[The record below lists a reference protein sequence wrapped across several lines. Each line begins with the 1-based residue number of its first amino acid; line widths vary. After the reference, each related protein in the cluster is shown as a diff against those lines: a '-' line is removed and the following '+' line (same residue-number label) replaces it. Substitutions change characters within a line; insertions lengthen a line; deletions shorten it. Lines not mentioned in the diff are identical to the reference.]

1 MFPRRTSTNARF
13 AAAAAVCALA
23 LCGPARAGDEEPD
36 LRPKP
41 VRGLE
46 LKNRLGASVPRDLV
60 FTDSTGKQ
68 VALGSYFPRQV
79 GESGAGRPVV
89 MTLIYY
95 KCPVMCPTLMEKL
108 TDALNTMDFTVGSEY
123 DVLVVSFDGRDSA
136 QDAAREKAGQ
146 LMYYARP
153 TDDTIRAGW
162 NYLVTQPENVRVL
175 ADAVGFPYRY
185 LPSAGEYS
193 HGPVVMVLTPDGR
206 VSRYFT
212 GFEDPAK
219 LPKDLRLALVEA
231 SGGRI
236 GTTFDRLFLWC
247 YHWNPE
253 DGTYSLQAMRVM
265 QIGGILSMLAVGS
278 TVGTLLVQER
288 RRRRKAGAAGGA
300 GRAAAAGTTGLKR
313 GGFEL
318 SGQAT

>member
-13 AAAAAVCALA
+13 AAAAVVCALA

-68 VALGSYFPRQV
+68 VTLGWYFPRQV

-108 TDALNTMDFTVGSEY
+108 TDALNKMDFTVGNEY

-212 GFEDPAK
+212 GSRTRRDSRRTCVWRWWRPRA
-219 LPKDLRLALVEA
+219 
-231 SGGRI
+231 GGSERRST
-236 GTTFDRLFLWC
+236 GCSCGVTTGARRMGRTRCRRCGSCRSAGFSRCWRSARRWARCWC
-247 YHWNPE
+247 R
-253 DGTYSLQAMRVM
+253 SV
-265 QIGGILSMLAVGS
+265 AVGARPARRA
-278 TVGTLLVQER
+278 GPGAR
-288 RRRRKAGAAGGA
+288 RRRR
-300 GRAAAAGTTGLKR
+300 
-313 GGFEL
+313 E
-318 SGQAT
+318 QHY

>member
-1 MFPRRTSTNARF
+1 MFPRRTSTIARSA

-23 LCGPARAGDEEPD
+23 LGGAAWAGDEEPD

-46 LKNRLGASVPRDLV
+46 LTNKLGASVPRDLV
-60 FTDSTGKQ
+60 FTDSTGRQ
-68 VALGSYFPRQV
+68 VTLGSYFPRRAG
-79 GESGAGRPVV
+79 GESGPGRPVV

-108 TDALNTMDFTVGSEY
+108 TDALNRMDFTVGAEY

-153 TDDTIRAGW
+153 TDDSIRAGW
-162 NYLVTQPENVRVL
+162 NYLVSQPENVRVL

-185 LPSAGEYS
+185 LPSAGEYA
-193 HGPVVMVLTPDGR
+193 HGPVVMVLTPEGR

-212 GFEDPAK
+212 GFEDPTK

-236 GTTFDRLFLWC
+236 GTTFDKLFLWC

-253 DGTYSLQAMRVM
+253 DGTYSLQAMRAM
-265 QIGGILSMLAVGS
+265 QIGGIVSMLAVGS

-288 RRRRKAGAAGGA
+288 RRRRAGAAG
-300 GRAAAAGTTGLKR
+300 AAARAGAGTTGRIR
-313 GGFEL
+313 GGLEL